1 MDSNR
6 LLRALFSKQPRRR
19 SASFRPQL
27 QLLEDRVTPSNL
39 DVPLDPALDQ
49 FGDQFET
56 VQAYQNSDGLGDR
69 VTFSIFDTGA
79 SPITFGW
86 EDQFL
91 FDLSGQAIPTLP
103 GVDVTASGVGGDLTG
118 LVSEPGTILAD
129 GIHALDLNALLSGQD
144 SIDMTNAAA
153 VGNVQAMIGTDVGSP
168 DLPSIVG
175 TPILNGG
182 LGGALSGGVAAMVD
196 MQSFQ
201 IDFGALFPD
210 VPEFQGLLLPIPD
223 LSFVSPGTTLTQGVD
238 TTEPVRVPVDFV
250 GIDNSLDPGT
260 TITESFNPVV
270 HGIQVN
276 NTVSGVPATVDNQT
290 FLFDTGAQL
299 TIISTAMAQQLGLD
313 LNNPETTI
321 DIQGAGGTATVPGY
335 TIDSLVVPRDDN
347 NDGVIDG
354 TLKFTS
360 VPVYVLDVDPSL
372 DGILGMNLL
381 DTAAK
386 IIYDPVDP
394 DGAGPAGPS
403 LQFTFSTAPRDA
415 GLDSTTLNALNDLN
429 ALLPGF
435 AGTVTGHSLP
445 GFTVNRAPSVAA
457 DQAAV
462 TVNEGQTATNT
473 GTFSDPDG
481 NAVQISADIGAVT
494 QNGGAWSWSLPTTD
508 GPLGPIT
515 VTITA
520 DDGHG
525 GVSTTTFTYAV
536 NDVPPTIAISGAGN
550 VDEGASYALTLGAVT
565 DPGADTVTDYIVH
578 WGDGSSDTYASAG
591 VKTHTYADGPNN
603 YSITVDLQD
612 EDGTHT
618 NAGSLSVTVND
629 VAPMIALTGNAAV
642 NKLAPY
648 LLQLG
653 AITDPGVDTVT
664 GFRVNWG
671 DGATTGFVA
680 GAPTGQTAQHVYAVG
695 GVNRTITVDLYDE
708 DAAPH
713 LAAGAQTIAVL
724 NAAPNLA
731 VKQTGT
737 PAVVARGGIVRLL
750 ITLSNLGNSL
760 ATGGYVILQL
770 PVGMTWVALG
780 STPGWHLIGARRYR
794 LDVGTL
800 QPGQVLKVVFRA
812 RVAKTLAAGSLLTT
826 VARVG
831 DDGMNGPD
839 ALLANNVSRLTTR
852 VG

>member
-1 MDSNR
+1 MSFS
-6 LLRALFSKQPRRR
+6 RARSTKLRRR
-19 SASFRPQL
+19 WASFRPQL
-27 QLLEDRVTPSNL
+27 LLLEDRVTPSNL

-56 VQAYQNSDGLGDR
+56 VQAFRNDDGLGDR

-79 SPITFGW
+79 SPVTFGFA
-86 EDQFL
+86 DQLF
-91 FDLSGQAIPTLP
+91 FDLVGQAIPVLP

-129 GIHALDLNALLSGQD
+129 GIHALDLDLLLSGGD
-144 SIDMTNAAA
+144 SIDMSAAAA
-153 VGNVQAMIGTDVGSP
+153 VGNVQAMIGTEDGSP

-210 VPEFQGLLLPIPD
+210 VPEFQGLLLPVPD
-223 LSFVSPGTTLTQGVD
+223 LSFVPPGTTLTQGVD

-250 GIDNSLDPGT
+250 GIDNHQNPGT
-260 TITESFNPVV
+260 TITESYNPVV
-270 HGIQVN
+270 HGIQVT
-276 NTVSGVPATVDNQT
+276 NTVGGVPATVDNQT

-354 TLKFTS
+354 TLTFTS

-386 IIYDPVDP
+386 FIYDPVDP

-415 GLDSTTLNALNDLN
+415 GLDSTTLNAINSLN

-435 AGTVTGHSLP
+435 AGAVTGHSLP
-445 GFTVNRAPSVAA
+445 SFVVNRAPSVAA
-457 DQAAV
+457 DNAAV
-462 TVNEGQTATNT
+462 TVNEGQPATNT

-481 NAVQISADIGAVT
+481 NAVQITADIGAVT
-494 QNGGAWSWSLPTTD
+494 QTASTWSWSLPTTD

-525 GVSTTTFTYAV
+525 GVATTTFTYSV
-536 NDVPPTIAISGAGN
+536 NDVAPTIAVSGDAT
-550 VDEGASYALTLGAVT
+550 VAEGATYSLTLGAVT
-565 DPGADTVTDYIVH
+565 DPGTDTVTDYIVH
-578 WGDGSSDTYASAG
+578 WGDGTSDTYTSAG

-603 YSITVDLQD
+603 YSITVDLKD
-612 EDGTHT
+612 EDGTHA
-618 NAGSLSVTVND
+618 NAGSLAVTVND
-629 VAPMIALTGNAAV
+629 VAPTIALMGTTAV

-648 LLQLG
+648 TLQLG

-664 GFRVNWG
+664 SYRVNWG
-671 DGATTGFVA
+671 DGASTGFVA
-680 GAPTGQTAQHVYAVG
+680 GAPSGQMLQHVYAVG

-713 LAAGAQTIAVL
+713 LAAGAKTIAVR
-724 NAAPNLA
+724 NAAPNLL
-731 VKQTGT
+731 VRQQGT

-750 ITLSNLGNSL
+750 ITVANLGNSL
-760 ATGGYVILQL
+760 ATGGYVFLQL
-770 PVGMTWVALG
+770 PVGMSLAVAG
-780 STPGWHLIGARRYR
+780 STPGWQLIGPRRY
-794 LDVGTL
+794 LLPVGTL
-800 QPGQVLKVVFRA
+800 QPGQSLKVIFRA
-812 RVAKTLAAGSLLTT
+812 KVAKSVASGRMLTT

-839 ALLANNVSRLTTR
+839 SLLANNVARLTTR
-852 VG
+852 VS